1 MKKTV
6 LAAALAALTLGT
18 AQAQTSVRLYGLA
31 DAFAGNVKT
40 STPGA
45 SASATKIDAGGMTTS
60 YWGIGGTEDLGGGLK
75 AVFAFESFMR
85 NDTGELGRF
94 NGDPAFARSSFVG
107 LEGGFGRVSLGRHTT
122 PYFISTIVYNPFGD
136 SFSFSPAVM
145 HSYRGY
151 LLNDSGWSNSVAY
164 GGSFGP
170 VRASLL
176 YSLGLERTSD
186 PNRNAGRSLGGSLNY
201 GQGPL
206 GLNLAYQE
214 VEVASGT
221 PEAITKQKA
230 MLLSGSY
237 DLSVAKLF
245 LQYQELKDDRGA
257 FNKKDKSYQ
266 IGASV
271 PVGPGSVLASYGHVK
286 TTDNDSTTADAKRD
300 SWALGYD
307 YFLSKRTD
315 LYAAWF
321 DTKLKTGSTTAS
333 KSRAVG
339 VGIRHRF

>member
-1 MKKTV
+1 MKKTA
-6 LAAALAALTLGT
+6 LAAALAALALGS
-18 AQAQTSVRLYGLA
+18 AQAQTDVKLYGLV
-31 DAFAGNVKT
+31 DAFAGNVRS
-40 STPGA
+40 STPG
-45 SASATKIDAGGMTTS
+45 STVSTNRIDSGGMTTS
-60 YWGIGGTEDLGGGLK
+60 YWGVGGTEDLGGGLK
-75 AVFAFESFMR
+75 AVFAFESFLR

-94 NGDPAFARSSFVG
+94 NGDPAFARSSYVG
-107 LEGGFGRVSLGRHTT
+107 LGGAFGQVSLGRHTT

-136 SFSFSPAVM
+136 SFVFSPAVM

-176 YSLGLERTSD
+176 YSLGLERSSD
-186 PNRNAGRSLGGSLNY
+186 PNRKAGRSLGGSVNY

-214 VEVASGT
+214 VDVASGT
-221 PEAITKQKA
+221 PEAITRQKA
-230 MLLSGSY
+230 FLLSGAY
-237 DLSVAKLF
+237 DLVAAKLF

-257 FNKKDKSYQ
+257 FSKKDKSFQ
-266 IGASV
+266 IGASA
-271 PVGPGSVLASYGHVK
+271 PAGPGSVLASFGHVK
-286 TTDNDSTTADAKRD
+286 TTDNDSTTQDAKRD

-307 YFLSKRTD
+307 YYLSKRTD

-321 DTKLKTGSTTAS
+321 ETKLKSGSTTAS

-339 VGIRHRF
+339 LGIRHRF